1 MIKEFKIL
9 LVEDDSI
16 EIMKLRRTLD
26 SLNLPHDIVEA
37 GNGKE
42 ALEALEESD
51 YLPDLILLDLNMPH
65 MNGIEFL
72 EHLKSDDILKLIP
85 TVILTTSEDH
95 KDILTCYR
103 LGISGYITKPTKY
116 TDYLE
121 KLKSLFEYWNFN
133 ELTKAS

>member
-1 MIKEFKIL
+1 MKKEFKIL

-16 EIMKLRRTLD
+16 EIMKLRRTMESLD
-26 SLNLPHDIVEA
+26 LPHNIIEA
-37 GNGKE
+37 GNGEE
-42 ALEALEESD
+42 ALESLQD
-51 YLPDLILLDLNMPH
+51 PKNLPDLILLDLNMPK

-72 EHLKSDDILKLIP
+72 NLLKGIEDLKLIP
-85 TVILTTSEDH
+85 TIILTTSENH

-133 ELTKAS
+133 ELTQAS

>member
-9 LVEDDSI
+9 LVEDDAI
-16 EIMKLRRTLD
+16 EIMKLRRTME
-26 SLNLPHDIVEA
+26 SLNLPHNIIEA
-37 GNGKE
+37 NNGEE
-42 ALEALEESD
+42 ALESLQDPKE
-51 YLPDLILLDLNMPH
+51 LPDLILLDLNMPK

-72 EHLKSDDILKLIP
+72 NLLKGIEDLKLIP
-85 TVILTTSEDH
+85 TIILTTSGNH

-121 KLKSLFEYWNFN
+121 KLRSLFEYWNFN